1 METYKLSISK
11 AVELIHSGAL
21 TPSEL
26 LEALIKRI
34 ELLEPHLE
42 AWVTI
47 DEEGARLQ
55 AERLTAEAEDGH
67 FRGALHGI
75 PVGVKDIYYTSGVRT
90 TMGSPFYGD
99 FVPEVDAA
107 SVRLLKE
114 AGAVMLGKTE
124 TTEFAQADPAPTR
137 NPWNLEH
144 TPGGSSSGSAAA
156 VSSGMCQAA
165 LGSQTGGSVI
175 RPASFCGV
183 VGVKPTYG
191 LISKQGVYPLAWSL
205 DHVGFFT
212 RSVEDAAL
220 MRSVLARNEYERPRE
235 MDGPPRLGVLRSYFH
250 EMAHEEVWR
259 GHEQALDVLRDNGA
273 EVVDVPLPDVFDV
286 VPAAHRVIMASEA
299 ASVHEER
306 FRRDRQGY
314 RRNIRAMIASGLMV
328 HASTYLRALRIRGRF
343 SDSMRASME
352 GFDCLVTP
360 STTTPALRGL
370 ESTGNPAFN
379 APWSFCGFPTIT
391 VPSGLTRDG
400 LPLGLQLIDL
410 PLNESHM
417 LGVAGWC
424 EGVLGFPKEP
434 HEPL

>member
-1 METYKLSISK
+1 MEAYKLGISK
-11 AVELIHSGAL
+11 ASELIHCGSL
-21 TPSEL
+21 TPSQL
-26 LEALIKRI
+26 LEALLKRI
-34 ELLEPHLE
+34 ELLEPHLK
-42 AWVTI
+42 AWVTV

-55 AERLTAEAEDGH
+55 AERLTDEAENGR

-75 PVGVKDIYYTSGVRT
+75 PIGVKDIYYTSGVRT
-90 TMGSPFYGD
+90 TMGSPLYGD

-114 AGAVMLGKTE
+114 AGAIIIGKTE

-137 NPWNLEH
+137 NPWNLNH

-191 LISKQGVYPLAWSL
+191 LISKRGVYPLAWSL

-212 RSVEDAAL
+212 RSVEDAA
-220 MRSVLARNEYERPRE
+220 VLLSALAGEEHGRPRE
-235 MDGPPRLGVLRSYFH
+235 LNGPPRIGVIRGYFH
-250 EMAHEEVWR
+250 ELAHEEVWR
-259 GHEQALDVLRDNGA
+259 GHEQALEVLRDAGA
-273 EVVDVPLPDVFDV
+273 EVLDVPLPDVFEV
-286 VPAAHRVIMASEA
+286 VPSAHRVIMASEA

-306 FRRDRQGY
+306 FRTDPHGY
-314 RRNIRAMIASGLMV
+314 RRNIRAMIAAGLMV
-328 HASTYLRALRIRGRF
+328 PASTYLRALRIRGRF
-343 SDSMRASME
+343 IEAMSAAME

-379 APWSFCGFPTIT
+379 APWSYGGFPTIT
-391 VPSGLTRDG
+391 VPTGLTQDG
-400 LPLGLQLIDL
+400 LPLGIQIVDL

-424 EGVLGFPKEP
+424 EGVLNFPKEP
-434 HEPL
+434 HEPI